1 MKHLLTII
9 FVITNLMCFGQNKYN
24 DWFDLNLKGKPKSVK
39 EVSLTSLTDFVTREL
54 NASLNS
60 NLLIEEYYFDTIGLI
75 SKKFS
80 KSYNGTTGYWLDY
93 SKIDI
98 LNFQDSIILIDSV
111 SNRHIEWRERKY
123 LDKNGFLKRRFSE
136 IPMFPETIIY
146 QRDEFNRIIQV
157 DSKSY
162 HIDAGVKIKTINELN
177 ANGDI
182 VSEKSHIERSF
193 AHSDKSSI
201 EDKITTY
208 QYVYDTKNNWIIRIS
223 ITDDS
228 ISKITQREIKY

>member
-1 MKHLLTII
+1 
-9 FVITNLMCFGQNKYN
+9 MCFGQNKYN

-39 EVSLTSLTDFVTREL
+39 EVSLTSFTDFLTREL
-54 NASLNS
+54 NASLHS
-60 NLLIEEYYFDTIGLI
+60 NLEIDEYYFDTLGLI

-80 KSYNGTTGYWLDY
+80 KDYYETNGYWLDY

-111 SNRHIEWRERKY
+111 SDRHEDWRERKY
-123 LDKNGFLKRRFSE
+123 LDKNQFLKRRVSE
-136 IPMFPETIIY
+136 IPMFPQTFIY
-146 QRDEFNRIIQV
+146 QRDEFNRIIEV
-157 DSKSY
+157 DRDSY
-162 HIDAGVKIKTINELN
+162 HIDSGVKIKTIYELN

-182 VSEKSHIERSF
+182 VCEKNHIEWF
-193 AHSDKSSI
+193 YKKSSF

-223 ITDDS
+223 ITDNG
-228 ISKITQREIKY
+228 ISKITQREIKYE

>member
-9 FVITNLMCFGQNKYN
+9 FVITNLVCFGQNKYN

-39 EVSLTSLTDFVTREL
+39 EVSLTSLTDFLTFEL

-60 NLLIEEYYFDTIGLI
+60 NLDIDEYYFDTLGLI

-80 KSYNGTTGYWLDY
+80 KDCYETTGYWLDY

-111 SNRHIEWRERKY
+111 SDRHEEWRERKY
-123 LDKNGFLKRRFSE
+123 LGKNQFLKRRVSE
-136 IPMFPETIIY
+136 IPMCPKTIIY
-146 QRDEFNRIIQV
+146 QRDKFNRITQV
-157 DSKSY
+157 YSESY
-162 HIDAGVKIKTINELN
+162 YIYAGLKIKTIYELN

-193 AHSDKSSI
+193 APSDKSSS
-201 EDKITTY
+201 EDEITTY

-223 ITDDS
+223 ITDDT